1 MKQTAAILLFFVFFL
16 GLPLLPLAVAEAGR
30 PSTVPPPETLR
41 LLADEV
47 NGFAAFNTVAMIS
60 TYHRTLGS
68 DETAEVLRRL
78 QKKCESYGIR
88 NTKILAVPVRTGRE
102 FFGLQDFDGQ
112 VPTRTRGAEVR
123 MAKPWPKL
131 ITTTESSPSCLIQGS
146 RSVDLVA
153 PLVYIGQG
161 DKPENYEDKDVR
173 GKIVLAGNAMPEDVK
188 EMAIHRNGAAGV
200 LFFFDLPHNSGENN
214 DAVLDI
220 HWSPWGKDG
229 RPSTFGISLSTTQY
243 RFLKGLL
250 DKKEEVVVRVK
261 VDAEIKEGEEA
272 VFETLDAIIPGT
284 EFPEEEFWIWAH
296 IDHPLPGAV
305 DNASGCGVVLEIART
320 LRSLIENGLL
330 PPPKRTVRFLWLPH
344 VTGLYMYLSRYP
356 EKMGKVRG
364 GLSIDSVGIH
374 QSVFSDYFAPGKP
387 SHSLPSYWSAV
398 LENLADHLVS
408 RTNRDLLDF
417 GNRDNLFSPEGSR
430 DQFNMRVI
438 PYSGFGDEMQS
449 NNNTVGIP
457 TISFG
462 CLPVPPR
469 HSQVNFLSYVDPTGL
484 HRVAYL
490 GAALAAVFGWTDGSN
505 VGRIIDEVHDRGRR
519 KLIGECGLAFSAL
532 AQAGPADLAE
542 ARKGG
547 RSLLSRGLIREEAML
562 ESIKPLIPNDR
573 APLLLVDQRIGLQR
587 SFASALQADL
597 DRECSRRA
605 KELGTRTLELPQT
618 REEKEL
624 DGLVPVPVPGV
635 MGTSAYFG
643 DYYEK
648 VLGREKLQSFGLK
661 PGFSYGHVGY
671 TEAHNFINGRSSI
684 LEIHDAVAAELWSE
698 GYPAGHAISLT
709 EVAAYIRMLEAA
721 GTITLE
727 RRAGKGT
734 GQNAE
739 KSERRL

>member
-1 MKQTAAILLFFVFFL
+1 MKQSVARPLFLGFLL
-16 GLPLLPLAVAEAGR
+16 GLPFFPLAAAEGGR
-30 PSTVPPPETLR
+30 PSTVLPVEILR

-47 NGFAAFNTVAMIS
+47 NGFSAFNAVAMIS

-78 QKKCESYGIR
+78 QKKCEGYGMKK
-88 NTKILAVPVRTGRE
+88 TEILAVPVRTGRE
-102 FFGLQDFDGQ
+102 FFGLQNFDGQ
-112 VPTRTRGAEVR
+112 VPTRTRGAELRLV
-123 MAKPWPKL
+123 KPRAKL
-131 ITTTESSPSCLIQGS
+131 ITTAESSPSCLIQGS

-153 PLVYIGQG
+153 PLVYVGEG
-161 DKPENYEDKDVR
+161 DKPENYEGKDIR

-188 EMAIHRNGAAGV
+188 EMAIHRYGAAGV
-200 LFFFDLPHNSGENN
+200 LFFFDLPHNSGEND

-243 RFLKGLL
+243 RFLRSLL
-250 DKKEEVVVRVK
+250 GRKEEVVVHVK
-261 VDAEIKEGEEA
+261 VDAEIKTGDEA
-272 VFETLDAIIPGT
+272 VFEALDAAIAGT
-284 EFPEEEFWIWAH
+284 EFPEEEFLIWAH

-305 DNASGCGVVLEIART
+305 DNASGCGVLLEIART
-320 LRSLIENGLL
+320 LQGLIENGLL
-330 PPPKRTVRFLWLPH
+330 PPPKRTIRFLWLPH
-344 VTGLYMYLSRYP
+344 VTGLYMYLSRHP
-356 EKMGKVRG
+356 EKIGKIRG
-364 GLSIDSVGIH
+364 GLSVDSVGIH
-374 QSVFSDYFAPGKP
+374 QSVFSNYFAPGRP

-408 RTNRDLLDF
+408 LTNRDLLDF
-417 GNRDNLFSPEGSR
+417 RNRDNLFSPEGSR

-449 NNNTVGIP
+449 NNNTVRIP

-505 VGRIIDEVHDRGRR
+505 VGRIIDEVHNRGRR

-542 ARKGG
+542 ARKRG
-547 RSLLSRGLIREEAML
+547 RSLLSQGLIREAAML

-573 APLLLVDQRIGLQR
+573 APLQLVDLRVGLQR
-587 SFASALQADL
+587 EFGESLLAELE
-597 DRECSRRA
+597 REYSRRA
-605 KELGTRTLELPQT
+605 EESGAGTQEASPT
-618 REEKEL
+618 REEVDLE
-624 DGLVPVPVPGV
+624 GLVPVPVPGI
-635 MGTSAYFG
+635 MGTAAYFG

-648 VLGREKLQSFGLK
+648 VLGKEKLESFGLK

-671 TEAHNFINGRSSI
+671 SEAHNFINGRSSI

-698 GYPAGHAISLT
+698 GYPSGHAISLT
-709 EVAAYIRMLEAA
+709 EVAAYMRMLAAA
-721 GTITLE
+721 GIITI
-727 RRAGKGT
+727 
-734 GQNAE
+734 E
-739 KSERRL
+739 KRGVRGANRENE

>member
-68 DETAEVLRRL
+68 DETAEALRRL

-112 VPTRTRGAEVR
+112 VPTRARGAEVR
-123 MAKPWPKL
+123 MVKPWPKL
-131 ITTTESSPSCLIQGS
+131 ITTAESTPSCLIQGS
-146 RSVDLVA
+146 RAVDLVA
-153 PLVYIGQG
+153 PLVYVGQG
-161 DKPENYEDKDVR
+161 DKPENYEGKDVR

-200 LFFFDLPHNSGENN
+200 LFFFDLPHNSGEND

-243 RFLKGLL
+243 RFFKGLL
-250 DKKEEVVVRVK
+250 DTKEEVIVRVK
-261 VDAEIKEGEEA
+261 VDAEIKTGDEA
-272 VFETLDAIIPGT
+272 VFETLDAAIPGT
-284 EFPEEEFWIWAH
+284 DFPDEEFMIWAH

-305 DNASGCGVVLEIART
+305 DNASGCGVILEIART
-320 LRSLIENGLL
+320 LQSLINNRLL
-330 PPPKRTVRFLWLPH
+330 PPPKRTIRFLWLPH
-344 VTGLYMYLSRYP
+344 VTGLYMYLSRHP
-356 EKMGKVRG
+356 EKIGKIRG
-364 GLSIDSVGIH
+364 GLSVDSVGIH
-374 QSVFSDYFAPGKP
+374 QSVFSNSFAPGKP

-398 LENLADHLVS
+398 LENLADHLIS
-408 RTNRDLLDF
+408 RTNRDLLDY

-430 DQFNMRVI
+430 DQFNMRVV
-438 PYSGFGDEMQS
+438 PYSGSGDEMQS

-469 HSQVNFLSYVDPTGL
+469 HSQVNSLSYVDPTGL

-490 GAALAAVFGWTDGSN
+490 GAALAAVFGWTDGTN
-505 VGRIIDEVHDRGRR
+505 VGRIIDEVYGRGRE
-519 KLIGECGLAFSAL
+519 KLVLESHLAQAAL
-532 AQAGPADLAE
+532 AQAGAGDLAE
-542 ARKGG
+542 ARKKG
-547 RSLLSRGLIREEAML
+547 RSLLVHGLEREAAML
-562 ESIKPLIPNDR
+562 DSIRPLVPDDHAR
-573 APLLLVDQRIGLQR
+573 LRLVDLRIGLQR
-587 SFASALQADL
+587 QFGRSLLADL
-597 DRECSRRA
+597 DREYFRCA
-605 KELGTRTLELPQT
+605 KESGIET
-618 REEKEL
+618 REVPRTPPETEL
-624 DGLVPVPVPGV
+624 DGLVPVPATGI

-648 VLGREKLQSFGLK
+648 VLGKDKLDSYGLK

-671 TEAHNFINGRSSI
+671 SEAHNFINGRRSI
-684 LEIHDAVAAELWSE
+684 LKIHEAVAAELWSE
-698 GYPAGHAISLT
+698 GYPSGHDIGLA
-709 EVAAYIRMLEAA
+709 EVAAYMRMLEAA
-721 GTITLE
+721 GVITIE
-727 RRAGKGT
+727 KRPVRRA
-734 GQNAE
+734 E
-739 KSERRL
+739 